1 MIQENEKLK
10 QNEEIMLAIFE
21 EFLNG
26 SIKPCMTDPDKTYLK
41 EFVNNCEQKLSD
53 FDDAYVRWHI
63 AVLFSEFVIN
73 HDIAAKS
80 FADLLAIRRIPSG
93 SFLDFF
99 GAFDYLNWSGKQLY
113 NELKNRKNNP
123 K

>member
-10 QNEEIMLAIFE
+10 QDEEIMLAIFE

-26 SIKPCMTDPDKTYLK
+26 SMKPRMADPPEEYLK
-41 EFVNNCEQKLSD
+41 EFVHHCEQKLSK
-53 FDDAYVRWHI
+53 FDSALVRWHV
-63 AVLFSEFVIN
+63 AVFFSEFVIN
-73 HDIAAKS
+73 GEIAAKS

-99 GAFDYLNWSGKQLY
+99 GSFDYLNWSGKQLY
-113 NELKNRKNNP
+113 NELKKRKDNP